1 MSNEFL
7 PGSQFIAAICK
18 ALDIDPDNVQR
29 VVIDGA
35 VGDVTRVYVQY
46 LGTKNLLTFDFDK
59 FIKGE
64 DVEVVKV
71 K

>member
-1 MSNEFL
+1 
-7 PGSQFIAAICK
+7 
-18 ALDIDPDNVQR
+18 